1 MRPFRVKS
9 TCGLRW
15 NIANRT
21 CASTWRASTL
31 RVDQWSEARGC
42 AHERSLSSD
51 TGRLG
56 YRRPVVRLQ
65 RMGRSRVE
73 VPRCMAWS
81 ICCLT
86 LELAQQ
92 RHEIKCTKR
101 ADRCFATPLG
111 TETLYAGI
119 SVRLNH
125 RLKLW
130 VSNAFREIFQVH
142 IHISSAGNE
151 QLLVPLSCHQRR
163 IMTTADRRLKR
174 QVRPCQYSVSRICAD
189 TFW

>member
-31 RVDQWSEARGC
+31 RVDQSSEARGC

-65 RMGRSRVE
+65 RMGRSGVE
-73 VPRCMAWS
+73 VLVNLLPNPGTRAAAARDQVYAARRPLLRNAPHLVKSLPTTIPIMSVFSGLMNGVANFLGASTRPAWRGAVPVKLGLSIYDWVTSWRRKLPRPVGPFPP
-81 ICCLT
+81 
-86 LELAQQ
+86 
-92 RHEIKCTKR
+92 RR
-101 ADRCFATPLG
+101 ASRARRC
-111 TETLYAGI
+111 
-119 SVRLNH
+119 
-125 RLKLW
+125 
-130 VSNAFREIFQVH
+130 
-142 IHISSAGNE
+142 
-151 QLLVPLSCHQRR
+151 RR
-163 IMTTADRRLKR
+163 WRC
-174 QVRPCQYSVSRICAD
+174 PS
-189 TFW
+189 

>member
-65 RMGRSRVE
+65 RMGSPVSRY
-73 VPRCMAWS
+73 WS

-92 RHEIKCTKR
+92 RHEIKYTQR

-119 SVRLNH
+119 SV
-125 RLKLW
+125 
-130 VSNAFREIFQVH
+130 
-142 IHISSAGNE
+142 
-151 QLLVPLSCHQRR
+151 P
-163 IMTTADRRLKR
+163 
-174 QVRPCQYSVSRICAD
+174 
-189 TFW
+189 